1 MALFRSAFLVLLI
14 VVTTSCATREKLD
27 DTDHT
32 STTDQTQTETH
43 FEFIEHDTVP
53 AAGSLYNIH
62 DRFVGSCVL
71 VTPTIALTAGHCIEL
86 GRLKYARFGDEE
98 IMIEVQ
104 CLHKDYIHGD
114 DLGLLILKT
123 ESTHEPMPMVDDV
136 NIIPKM
142 FPLHT
147 VAHGG
152 GEKKMS
158 KDSVYHYYGI
168 LQNKPNEI
176 VFLPLK
182 TSVWFGDSGGAL
194 TYKDTDGTIILI
206 GILTHFST
214 LKEHIYECA
223 ARRTDNFNIYDDIW
237 HPWIAK

>member
-1 MALFRSAFLVLLI
+1 MPLFRSVFAVILI
-14 VVTTSCATREKLD
+14 VITTSCATREKLD
-27 DTDHT
+27 DANRA
-32 STTDQTQTETH
+32 STTHGQQTETH
-43 FEFIEHDTVP
+43 FEFIEHGTVP

-104 CLHKDYIHGD
+104 CLHKDYIQGD
-114 DLGLLILKT
+114 DLGFLILKT
-123 ESTHEPMPMVDDV
+123 ESTHEPIPMVDDV

-147 VAHGG
+147 IAHGEG
-152 GEKKMS
+152 KKKMS
-158 KDSVYHYYGI
+158 KDDVYRYYGI
-168 LQNKPNEI
+168 LTNKQNEI
-176 VFLPLK
+176 IFLPLK

-194 TYKDTDGTIILI
+194 AYKDDEGTIILI
-206 GILTHFST
+206 GIITHFST
-214 LKEHIYECA
+214 VGEHIYECA

-237 HPWIAK
+237 QPWIAK